1 METSFLGYPEK
12 PLVIKMLEEIAAN
25 ILILLFLVL

>member
-12 PLVIKMLEEIAAN
+12 PLVIKMFEEIAAN